1 MTFKSDVVFD
11 EIKERINTEKE
22 LAKKVSTAFRITV
35 TASDGTVKK
44 WTVDTKSD
52 PAYVGDEDREVEV
65 EINIKDED
73 FMKIAQGK
81 MKPDQ
86 AFMQGKM
93 KLKGNITKAMKL
105 KTILDPSMLKSKL

>member
-1 MTFKSDVVFD
+1 M
-11 EIKERINTEKE
+11 IQ
-22 LAKKVSTAFRITV
+22 
-35 TASDGTVKK
+35 
-44 WTVDTKSD
+44 SD
-52 PAYVGDEDREVEV
+52 PAYVGNDEREVEV
-65 EINIKDED
+65 EINIKDDD

-81 MKPDQ
+81 MKPDQVRVQLNLRWNAHFLQ